1 MTMLGIEHIRWS
13 RQKTADRIGAG
24 MQQHDGKNTP
34 ARSEV
39 KPAFSPF
46 FHQSGLFYFYFF
58 IAQTNLPVIGV
69 CWIP

>member
-1 MTMLGIEHIRWS
+1 MLSIEHIRWS

-39 KPAFSPF
+39 KPAFSKF
-46 FHQSGLFYFYFF
+46 FPPDRAFLFLFF
-58 IAQTNLPVIGV
+58 LSPRRIFL
-69 CWIP
+69 